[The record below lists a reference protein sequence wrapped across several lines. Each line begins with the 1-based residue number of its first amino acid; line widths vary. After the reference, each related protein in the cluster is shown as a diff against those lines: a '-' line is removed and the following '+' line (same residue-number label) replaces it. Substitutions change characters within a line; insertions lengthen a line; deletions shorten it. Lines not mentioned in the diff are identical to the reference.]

1 MFFALWFMLMI
12 TVVYAPNLQKMQIGE
27 EFPEK
32 QQIELKI
39 EIEGKYKLEIEYKD
53 GIRIGTIDPSYLL
66 PGIASGVTIF
76 FLNRLYHWWKSRKSK

>member
-12 TVVYAPNLQKMQIGE
+12 ASVYGPNLVKLQIGE

-39 EIEGKYKLEIEYKD
+39 EIEGKYKIEIEYDDD
-53 GIRIGTIDPSYLL
+53 GTRIGTIDPSYLL
-66 PGIASGVTIF
+66 SGIASGATLF
-76 FLNRLYHWWKSRKSK
+76 FLNRLYHWWKS